1 MTDERRHHARIHF
14 EHAAQLAYAGQHLPA
29 TVIDLSFKGALVEV
43 TGPKHADT
51 LSVGAPCILSL
62 PLSDTAGAPAITM
75 SGEVAHLAGDQVGM
89 LCRSID
95 LDSMTHLRQLIELNL
110 GNPAL
115 LEREF
120 QALVHHA

>member
-1 MTDERRHHARIHF
+1 MSNERRHFARVHF
-14 EHAAQLAYAGQHLPA
+14 VHAAQLAYAGRQLDA
-29 TVIDLSFKGALVEV
+29 NVVDLSFKGALIEV
-43 TGPKHADT
+43 HEADT
-51 LSVGAPCILSL
+51 LSVGAPCILQI
-62 PLSDTAGAPAITM
+62 PLSTGAGAPAITM

-110 GNPAL
+110 GDPAL

-120 QALVHHA
+120 KALAQG